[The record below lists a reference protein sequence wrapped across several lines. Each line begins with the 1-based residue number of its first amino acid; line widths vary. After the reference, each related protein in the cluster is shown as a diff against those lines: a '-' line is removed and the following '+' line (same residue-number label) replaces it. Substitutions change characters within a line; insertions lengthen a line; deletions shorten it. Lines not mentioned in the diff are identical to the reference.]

1 MMRMHFFKQQ
11 EDFKHDLNYNPELG
25 CPEQVPQPMFTT
37 IIVQKGLS
45 TLELSRHIWC
55 NKA

>member
-1 MMRMHFFKQQ
+1 MRMHFFKQQ

-25 CPEQVPQPMFTT
+25 CHEQVPQPMFTT

-45 TLELSRHIWC
+45 TLELSRHI
-55 NKA
+55 